1 MASNLKAAASAAGVT
16 GKELESINALSK
28 AFAVHNQLTQLPSAV
43 AQQQYN
49 NLPAGQQQSLVQTF
63 GNEDPTVTKQY
74 SPIGTAFH
82 YAGNVVGAAKK
93 AVVFPFKVMGEASDL
108 MLRLYRTQAISF
120 DQNKPI
126 FGAGNAWDIANDDGN
141 KVFNPNRI
149 TNARNEFGDD
159 EVTVAMAVAAGTPL
173 AKLTQGQTLTPSQ
186 QAYAASIAGKSLE
199 EDKFQN
205 ILDAVNA
212 AKYSPGR
219 QIANLVTP
227 KQLEGSGFYYRAVSG
242 TVDAAYRVFSDPTLA
257 AGKVVKAV
265 NAAKYSLDVVLGT
278 AGKTRWW
285 QVGPLNPRNLDEV
298 FAEPRVANF
307 WDEYGAELS
316 KLRAAQTA
324 GENQAAVAAR
334 NRLKT
339 IAPEFGPAVI
349 DEMNKLSV
357 PVSNALTAKAYFKN
371 SEQMVEILKGQPGRP
386 RVLIP
391 RLDVSRKARIATL
404 TTLNKVF
411 DIDKVGSKLVEALYF
426 GVVTNDGIAEK
437 LTTEA
442 GRIEVVKGLKK
453 VKPTGM
459 ARLSTE
465 QVQYRL
471 DRFKQ
476 KFTYV
481 PLFNDGF
488 FDVLGKNASEK
499 IYQLART
506 NMPQYYS
513 KAVREAFDAADE
525 GTRKE
530 IFYGLWQT
538 ISDFRGLKVTTGG
551 DDLVRA
557 ATGKNPAK
565 YAADGE
571 RLLPNGMRELYN
583 PSKFG
588 PDGESMAVIPSQL
601 TSLVSAPS
609 ISDIDRL
616 ATRDGLLKV
625 FGNLAHADWVNK
637 MTSYWSFL
645 TLAGPRYAVRNATED
660 LMVHLAIGSSPWG
673 LAKGRLLSTKVRTFA
688 KYDADGNIIN
698 RISVDPLGVI
708 NRVVRAGDRDRFA
721 ALVVAAKGDV
731 TQIRE
736 LFATAVTESKL
747 ARIGITFGKEDAE
760 ILAEHIRYGNLD
772 NALADVVEGGK
783 NSFTGTDFAT
793 RALAD
798 QRRYGRTAEL
808 KVNLP
813 RKLRKLK
820 GAGYENITPN
830 MYDDTSLIS
839 WMMQVNFFANDRL
852 GRIAVANL
860 DDEVKAL
867 SLIKTWLTEN
877 PNVASRF
884 RLYSP
889 GINGNIDIHAKAVFD
904 SAKQLFTKNDDKLTL
919 NTDFLNKVRVWDD
932 TTQSYK
938 VGGELNLSDLP
949 TEAINMPP
957 SILGP
962 KLIPVSDSDNY
973 TASLMSRGWD
983 WMGEQNARFSR
994 EPMVFQEIVQVRKQM
1009 QETGFY
1015 NAYIAAHT
1023 KGITDPAKLL
1033 KAETIAKKKIAE
1045 IAEERAKMRVLSF
1058 VDNPL
1063 IQTQLAFNIR
1073 NFARFY
1079 RATEDFT
1086 RRVYKA
1092 VRYNPESIA
1101 RASLTYEG
1109 IAHSGW
1115 IQEDDQGQKYF
1126 IYPGTAVAYKAMQGM
1141 LIAFGIAPSFKTP
1154 MPIEF
1159 GAKLNM
1165 VTPSLN
1171 VDSIFPTFAGPLA
1184 GALVKTFENVM
1195 NVAFDEPAWVDT
1207 VVGASL
1213 GKYAENQP
1221 MISALLPAHVNKVY
1235 ALLNRDE
1242 RNGQYASASR
1252 KAVTYL
1258 EASGHGIP
1266 QQVDENGVLIPP
1278 TAGELEDYRLK
1289 LKNATVTVLALR
1301 AFSGLVL
1308 PASPQIALK
1317 SDMAEWVRDNGS
1329 QSFKQVFN
1337 QMLADNNGD
1346 IDATTQRWI
1355 ELFPKQIPYTI
1366 SESDRKTVALVR
1378 YAEESGTFVEN
1389 NKGLFK
1395 TYPEGAAFL
1404 IPYQGDFSWDA
1415 YQTMST
1421 MGLRP
1426 SKRVDEFTREIQTAA
1441 SLQTYYSNR
1450 SNYLESVKNAFDPY
1464 TKKDLRDRW
1473 QSWSTEWK
1481 ATHPL
1486 IQEELA
1492 QGGEKAI
1499 KRQNAL
1505 KDLSIML
1512 DNPEIRNVRPKAYD
1526 SLKQM
1531 LGIYNGYI
1539 QQKAQF
1545 ALLGSVGS
1553 QLQDSELALT
1563 ISRLEDIAKT
1573 NSNAK
1578 AAYDILFSRLLD

>member
-1 MASNLKAAASAAGVT
+1 VAPNLKAAATAAGVT
-16 GKELESINALSK
+16 GKELDSINALSK
-28 AFAVHNQLTQLPSAV
+28 AFAVHNQLTALPSAV
-43 AQQQYN
+43 AQEQYN
-49 NLPAGQQQSLVQTF
+49 KLPANQQQSLVQTF
-63 GNEDPTVTKQY
+63 GNEDPTVTRQY
-74 SPIGTAFH
+74 NPIGTAFH
-82 YAGNVVGAAKK
+82 YAGNVIGAAKK
-93 AVVFPFKVMGEASDL
+93 AVVFPFKVVGEASDL
-108 MLRLYRTQAISF
+108 MTRAYRTAAISV
-120 DQNKPI
+120 DQGMGI
-126 FGAGNAWDIANDDGN
+126 SDAWRTADDNGN

-149 TNARNEFGDD
+149 TNAKNEFGDD
-159 EVTVAMAVAAGTPL
+159 EVAVAMAVAAGTPL

-186 QAYAASIAGKSLE
+186 QAYAASIVPSGVKKDE
-199 EDKFQN
+199 FQN

-219 QIANLVTP
+219 QVANLVTP
-227 KQLEGSGFYYRAVSG
+227 KQLEGSGLFYRAISG
-242 TVDAAYRVFSDPTLA
+242 AVDAAYRVFSDPTLA

-265 NAAKYSLDVVLGT
+265 NAARYSLEIVLGT
-278 AGKTRWW
+278 ADKVKVFGMVPIST
-285 QVGPLNPRNLDEV
+285 RNLDEV
-298 FAEPRVANF
+298 FAEPKVVNF
-307 WDEYGAELS
+307 WDNYGAELS
-316 KLRAAQTA
+316 KLRTAQKA
-324 GENQAAVAAR
+324 GDTQAAVAAR
-334 NRLKT
+334 NNLKT
-339 IAPEFGPAVI
+339 IAPEFGPSVI

-357 PVSNALTAKAYFKN
+357 PVSNAATAKAYFQN
-371 SEQMVEILKGQPGRP
+371 ANQMDEILKGQPGRS

-391 RLDVSRKARIATL
+391 RLDASRKARIAAL
-404 TTLNKVF
+404 TTVNKVLN
-411 DIDKVGSKLVEALYF
+411 IDKVGSKLVEALYF
-426 GVVTNDGIAEK
+426 GTVTNDGIVAK
-437 LTTEA
+437 ITTEA
-442 GRIEVVKGLKK
+442 GRKEVVTELKQ
-453 VKPTGM
+453 VKPKGM

-488 FDVLGKNASEK
+488 FDVLSKDASEK

-538 ISDFRGLKVTTGG
+538 ISDFRGLKVSTGG
-551 DDLVRA
+551 DNIVNQAL
-557 ATGKNPAK
+557 GKNPGK

-571 RLLPNGMRELYN
+571 RLLPNGMKEKYN
-583 PSKFG
+583 PSQFG

-609 ISDIDRL
+609 IADIDRL
-616 ATRDGLLKV
+616 AARDGILKGV
-625 FGNLAHADWVNK
+625 SNLAHADWVNK

-660 LMVHLAIGSSPWG
+660 LMVHLAIGNSPWG

-688 KYDADGNIIN
+688 KYDADGNIIG
-698 RISVDPLGVI
+698 RISADPLGVI
-708 NRVVRAGDRDRFA
+708 NRVVRGADRDRFTA
-721 ALVVAAKGDV
+721 QITAAKGDV
-731 TQIRE
+731 TKIRE
-736 LFATAVTESKL
+736 IYATAVTESKL
-747 ARIGITFGKEDAE
+747 ARAGITIGKEDAE
-760 ILAEHIRYGNLD
+760 ILAEHIRFGNLD

-798 QRRYGRTAEL
+798 QRRYGRSAEL

-813 RKLRKLK
+813 KKLRKLK
-820 GAGYENITPN
+820 GAGYDNITPN
-830 MYDDTSLIS
+830 AYDDTSLIS
-839 WMMQVNFFANDRL
+839 WMMQVNFFANDKL

-860 DDEVKAL
+860 DNEAKAL
-867 SLIKTWLTEN
+867 PLIKTWLTEN
-877 PNVASRF
+877 PEVASRF

-889 GINGNIDIHAKAVFD
+889 GVNGNIDIHAKAVFD
-904 SAKQLFTKNDDKLTL
+904 SAKQLFTRNDEKLTL
-919 NTDFLNKVRVWDD
+919 NTDFLNKVRVFDD

-938 VGGELNLSDLP
+938 VSGELNLSDLP

-1009 QETGFY
+1009 KETGFY
-1015 NAYIAAHT
+1015 DAYIAAHT

-1079 RATEDFT
+1079 RATEDFS

-1126 IYPGTAVAYKAMQGM
+1126 IYPGTATAYKAMQGM

-1154 MPIEF
+1154 MPVEF

-1213 GKYAENQP
+1213 GKYAVDQP

-1242 RNGQYASASR
+1242 RDGQYASASR

-1266 QQVDENGVLIPP
+1266 QKFDENGVLIPP

-1289 LKNATVTVLALR
+1289 LKNATITVLALR

-1308 PASPQIALK
+1308 PASPQVALK
-1317 SDMAEWVRDNGS
+1317 SDMADWVRDNGS

-1366 SESDRKTVALVR
+1366 TESDRKTVALVR
-1378 YAEESGTFVEN
+1378 YAEESGVFVDN

-1395 TYPEGAAFL
+1395 QYPEGAAFL

-1426 SKRVDEFTREIQTAA
+1426 NKRVDEFTRDIQTAA

-1450 SNYLESVKNAFDPY
+1450 SNYLESVKNAIDPY

-1539 QQKAQF
+1539 EQKAQF

-1553 QLQDSELALT
+1553 QLQDSALAST
-1563 ISRLEDIAKT
+1563 ISQLEDISKT

>member
-1 MASNLKAAASAAGVT
+1 MAPNLKAAATAANVT

-28 AFAVHNQLTQLPSAV
+28 AFAVHNQLTALPAAV

-49 NLPAGQQQSLVQTF
+49 NLPASQQQSLVQTF
-63 GNEDPTVTKQY
+63 GNEDPTVTRQY
-74 SPIGTAFH
+74 NPIGTAFH
-82 YAGNVVGAAKK
+82 YAGNVIGAAKK
-93 AVVFPFKVMGEASDL
+93 AVVFPFKVAGEASDL
-108 MLRLYRTQAISF
+108 MTRAYRAAAISV
-120 DQNKPI
+120 DQGMGI
-126 FGAGNAWDIANDDGN
+126 SDAWRTADDNGN

-149 TNARNEFGDD
+149 ANAKNEFGDD
-159 EVTVAMAVAAGTPL
+159 EVAVAMAVAAGTPL
-173 AKLTQGQTLTPSQ
+173 AKLTQGQTLTPTQ
-186 QAYAASIAGKSLE
+186 QAYAASIVPSGIKKDE
-199 EDKFQN
+199 FQN

-219 QIANLVTP
+219 QVANLVTP
-227 KQLEGSGFYYRAVSG
+227 KQLEGSGLFYRAISG
-242 TVDAAYRVFSDPTLA
+242 AVDAAYRVFADPTLA
-257 AGKVVKAV
+257 AGKAVKAV

-278 AGKTRWW
+278 AGKTKWW
-285 QVGPLNPRNLDEV
+285 QVGPLNPRDLDEV
-298 FAEPRVANF
+298 FAEPKVANF
-307 WDEYGAELS
+307 WDNYGAELS
-316 KLRAAQTA
+316 KLRTAQKA
-324 GENQAAVAAR
+324 GDTQAAVAAR
-334 NRLKT
+334 NNLKL
-339 IAPEFGPAVI
+339 IAPEFGPSVI

-357 PVSNALTAKAYFKN
+357 PVSNAATAKAYFQN
-371 SEQMVEILKGQPGRP
+371 SNQMVEILKGQPGRP

-391 RLDVSRKARIATL
+391 RLDVSRKARIAAL
-404 TTLNKVF
+404 TTVNKVL

-426 GVVTNDGIAEK
+426 GTVNNDGIAAK

-442 GRIEVVKGLKK
+442 GRKEVVTELKQ
-453 VKPTGM
+453 VKPKGM
-459 ARLSTE
+459 ARFSTE

-488 FDVLGKNASEK
+488 FDVLGKDASEK

-557 ATGKNPAK
+557 ATGKNPAM
-565 YAADGE
+565 YAANGE
-571 RLLPNGMRELYN
+571 RLLPNGMPEAYN

-609 ISDIDRL
+609 IADIDRL

-660 LMVHLAIGSSPWG
+660 LMVHLAIGNSPWG
-673 LAKGRLLSTKVRTFA
+673 LAKGRFLSTKVRTFA
-688 KYDADGNIIN
+688 KYDADGNIIG
-698 RISVDPLGVI
+698 RISADPLGVI
-708 NRVVRAGDRDRFA
+708 NRVVRAADRDRFA
-721 ALVVAAKGDV
+721 AKITAAKGDV

-736 LFATAVTESKL
+736 IYATAVTESKL
-747 ARIGITFGKEDAE
+747 ARAGITIGKEDAA
-760 ILAEHIRYGNLD
+760 ILAEHIRFGNLD

-793 RALAD
+793 RAIAD

-813 RKLRKLK
+813 KKLRKLK
-820 GAGYENITPN
+820 GAGYDTITPVN
-830 MYDDTSLIS
+830 TDDTSLIA

-860 DDEVKAL
+860 DNEAKAL
-867 SLIKTWLTEN
+867 PLIKTWLTEN
-877 PNVASRF
+877 PEIASRF

-889 GINGNIDIHAKAVFD
+889 GVNGNIDIHAKAVFD
-904 SAKQLFTKNDDKLTL
+904 SAKQLFTKNDGKLSL
-919 NTDFLNKVRVWDD
+919 NIDFLNKVRVWDD

-949 TEAINMPP
+949 TETVNMPP
-957 SILGP
+957 HILGP

-1009 QETGFY
+1009 QQTGFY
-1015 NAYIAAHT
+1015 DAYIAAHT
-1023 KGITDPAKLL
+1023 KGITDPTKLL

-1063 IQTQLAFNIR
+1063 IQTQLAFNVK

-1079 RATEDFT
+1079 RATEDFS

-1109 IAHSGW
+1109 VAHSGW
-1115 IQEDDQGQKYF
+1115 VQEDDQGQKYF
-1126 IYPGTAVAYKAMQGM
+1126 IYPGTATAYKAMQGM

-1154 MPIEF
+1154 MPVEF

-1184 GALVKTFENVM
+1184 AVGIKTFENVM
-1195 NVAFDEPAWVDT
+1195 NVAFDNPAWVDT

-1242 RNGQYASASR
+1242 RDGQYASASR

-1266 QQVDENGVLIPP
+1266 QKFDENNVLIPP

-1301 AFSGLVL
+1301 AFAGLVL
-1308 PASPQIALK
+1308 PASPQVALK
-1317 SDMAEWVRDNGS
+1317 SDMADWVRDNGS

-1337 QMLADNNGD
+1337 KMLADNNGD

-1378 YAEESGTFVEN
+1378 YAEESGTFVDN

-1395 TYPEGAAFL
+1395 QYPEGAAFL

-1426 SKRVDEFTREIQTAA
+1426 NKRVDEFTREIQTAA

-1531 LGIYNGYI
+1531 LGIYNGYVE
-1539 QQKAQF
+1539 QRAQF
-1545 ALLGSVGS
+1545 ALLGTVGA
-1553 QLQDSELALT
+1553 QLQDSALAST
-1563 ISRLEDIAKT
+1563 ISQLEDIAKT